1 VDRGASI
8 LNVRNATRDDIEA
21 LVSLRIQL
29 LEATD
34 PSFDGALRAWL
45 RTHLADGS
53 FRAWIA
59 DDAGTVV
66 AASGLTVLDRPPYP
80 GNATGLDGYVTN
92 MYTLPA
98 YRRRGLARQLL
109 EVLTAHAPPGRGQAA
124 VPGSESR
131 GPASLRLVW
140 LPAHPGEGAD
150 TLASDTPHPT
160 HAAAGTQARG
170 GVSPSWL
177 GRTPARGEEKRKQIT
192 VLQPWVAFRAY

>member
-109 EVLTAHAPPGRGQAA
+109 EVLIAHARQVGIKRLFLESSREGQQLYEEF
-124 VPGSESR
+124 GFRLSR
-131 GPASLRLVW
+131 GMEL
-140 LPAHPGEGAD
+140 
-150 TLASDTPHPT
+150 TL
-160 HAAAGTQARG
+160 
-170 GVSPSWL
+170 
-177 GRTPARGEEKRKQIT
+177 
-192 VLQPWVAFRAY
+192 

>member
-1 VDRGASI
+1 MDRGASI

-109 EVLTAHAPPGRGQAA
+109 EVLIAHARQVGIKRLFLESSREGQQLYEEFGFQLTRGM
-124 VPGSESR
+124 E
-131 GPASLRLVW
+131 L
-140 LPAHPGEGAD
+140 
-150 TLASDTPHPT
+150 TL
-160 HAAAGTQARG
+160 
-170 GVSPSWL
+170 
-177 GRTPARGEEKRKQIT
+177 
-192 VLQPWVAFRAY
+192 

>member
-109 EVLTAHAPPGRGQAA
+109 EVLIAHARQVGIKRLFLESSREGQQLYEEFGFQLTRGM
-124 VPGSESR
+124 E
-131 GPASLRLVW
+131 L
-140 LPAHPGEGAD
+140 
-150 TLASDTPHPT
+150 TL
-160 HAAAGTQARG
+160 
-170 GVSPSWL
+170 
-177 GRTPARGEEKRKQIT
+177 
-192 VLQPWVAFRAY
+192 

>member
-1 VDRGASI
+1 VDRAAPI
-8 LNVRNATRDDIEA
+8 VKVRKATLDDIEA

-29 LEATD
+29 LEAND

-66 AASGLTVLDRPPYP
+66 AGSGLTVLDRPPYP

-109 EVLTAHAPPGRGQAA
+109 EVLIAHARQVGITRLFLEASREGQPLYEEFGFELTRGMA
-124 VPGSESR
+124 
-131 GPASLRLVW
+131 L
-140 LPAHPGEGAD
+140 
-150 TLASDTPHPT
+150 TL
-160 HAAAGTQARG
+160 
-170 GVSPSWL
+170 
-177 GRTPARGEEKRKQIT
+177 
-192 VLQPWVAFRAY
+192 

>member
-1 VDRGASI
+1 VDRAAPI
-8 LNVRNATRDDIEA
+8 VKVRKATLDDIEA

-29 LEATD
+29 LEAND
-34 PSFDGALRAWL
+34 PSFDGALRGWL

-80 GNATGLDGYVTN
+80 GNAAGLDGYVTN

-109 EVLTAHAPPGRGQAA
+109 EVLI
-124 VPGSESR
+124 
-131 GPASLRLVW
+131 
-140 LPAHPGEGAD
+140 
-150 TLASDTPHPT
+150 T
-160 HAAAGTQARG
+160 HARQVGIKRLFLESSREGQQLYEEFGFQLTRG
-170 GVSPSWL
+170 MEL
-177 GRTPARGEEKRKQIT
+177 T
-192 VLQPWVAFRAY
+192 L

>member
-1 VDRGASI
+1 MDRGASI

-29 LEATD
+29 LEAND

-109 EVLTAHAPPGRGQAA
+109 EVLIAHARQVGIKRLFLESSREGQQLYEEFGFQLTRGM
-124 VPGSESR
+124 E
-131 GPASLRLVW
+131 L
-140 LPAHPGEGAD
+140 
-150 TLASDTPHPT
+150 TL
-160 HAAAGTQARG
+160 
-170 GVSPSWL
+170 
-177 GRTPARGEEKRKQIT
+177 
-192 VLQPWVAFRAY
+192 